1 MRTDI
6 RNREAGSAEQIAQ
19 RQAWEQRAEIQII
32 QHRSAEGIEIEL
44 EEAAEL
50 QPRNIDRHRAFDF
63 ARDAARSDDQRAAA
77 AGELHELIRAVA
89 ERQRHIACR
98 DGDGRLAGGVRGF
111 AEREITRERLAE
123 DGQFQSLRL
132 EARHGRRGVVTH
144 NHFTICVRDGQ
155 RLVDDLAGIVHAHE
169 RRAGR
174 RHAVHT
180 DDAHRA
186 RGDQRVG
193 EVRRT
198 EANQSHAGICDQHA
212 HRDGIQLAVRQTR
225 RTLADEDF
233 QSLAR
238 EDGVSV
244 HRGESDIAFDGD
256 EVADVQREVFG
267 EELEEARLAFSE
279 LHAQRPAID
288 DNRLVDGRARV
299 VDAETGAPR
308 KAHAADIRRRR
319 TAHHAGNSRAAH
331 DEESFRIGHTER
343 VAAIGERDRHFGE
356 RDARHL
362 RRVRERGLVED
373 KVTNETVARD
383 GRREIR
389 RAHAQERTGRNV
401 EDHGRSRADAEGLIH
416 RCRAR
421 VQAQAE
427 AAGHARV
434 AGERH
439 RRCRIKRRRH
449 AQPVDEQCAGSA
461 RHVDDG
467 GAAVLDLKRE
477 AVDTEADHRFV
488 VARGGKAAV
497 RARRGR
503 LFHREGSAECLAEHR
518 HRDTT
523 ARRTHEAAGRVGCI
537 HFDGQRA
544 AEREARNVRRHI
556 RQQAT
561 DDARLTERK
570 GRRALAD
577 GDEVV
582 GAVAEREREVIHRDA
597 DRRA

>member
-1 MRTDI
+1 MRSDI
-6 RNREAGSAEQIAQ
+6 RNGEAGSAKQIAE
-19 RQAWEQRAEIQII
+19 RQAWNQRAEIQII
-32 QHRSAEGIEIEL
+32 QHGRAQGIEVKL
-44 EEAAEL
+44 EEPAEL

-63 ARDAARSDDQRAAA
+63 ACDAARSDDQRAAA
-77 AGELHELIRAVA
+77 AGELHKLIRSITEGQRDVA
-89 ERQRHIACR
+89 SR

-111 AEREITRERLAE
+111 AEREIARERLAE
-123 DGQFQSLRL
+123 DAQFQSLRL
-132 EARHGRRGVVTH
+132 EARHCRRGVVTH
-144 NHFTICVRDGQ
+144 NHFAVRVGDGQ

-186 RGDQRVG
+186 RGDQCVG
-193 EVRRT
+193 EVRGT

-233 QSLAR
+233 QALAR
-238 EDGVSV
+238 EDSVSV

-299 VDAETGAPR
+299 VDAETRAPR
-308 KAHAADIRRRR
+308 EAHAADIRRRCA
-319 TAHHAGNSRAAH
+319 THHPGNSRAAH
-331 DEESFRIGHTER
+331 HEEAFRIGHAER
-343 VAAIGERDRHFGE
+343 VAAIRERDRHFGE

-373 KVTNETVARD
+373 KVTNEAVARD

-401 EDHGRSRADAEGLIH
+401 EDHGRSRADTEGFIH
-416 RCRAR
+416 GCGAR
-421 VQAQAE
+421 VQAKPE
-427 AAGHARV
+427 GSTHAGV

-439 RRCRIKRRRH
+439 RRRRIKRRRH
-449 AQPVDEQCAGSA
+449 AQPVDEESAGSA
-461 RHVDDG
+461 RHVHDG

-477 AVDTEADHRFV
+477 AGDTEADHRFV
-488 VARGGKAAV
+488 VARGGEAAV
-497 RARRGR
+497 RARRRR

-523 ARRTHEAAGRVGCI
+523 ARRAHEAAGRVRGI
-537 HFDGQRA
+537 DFNRQRS

-556 RQQAT
+556 RRQAT

-570 GRRALAD
+570 GRRALAG